1 MRKIHGMYSKLEK
14 MNKVY
19 RKLAREGR
27 TDHMGTLKSTIFYCN
42 KEWDILQHRVSAI
55 LINLRQSAALDDDF
69 KTMKNVLY
77 KWLTDIDVRVT
88 DLEHFSSMNT
98 EAKMAEVKV
107 CMSHG
112 CLCQGSK
119 QHGLSRHLNSIMN
132 YNHKIDI
139 FLEIKRF
146 YISVNPG
153 LVSTSTSSTDCLN
166 FVKL

>member
-1 MRKIHGMYSKLEK
+1 

-42 KEWDILQHRVSAI
+42 KEWDIIQHRVSAI

-88 DLEHFSSMNT
+88 DLEHFSSMST

-146 YISVNPG
+146 YISVNLD
-153 LVSTSTSSTDCLN
+153 LVSTCTSSTDCLN
-166 FVKL
+166 FVKLWYFAKMILIAE